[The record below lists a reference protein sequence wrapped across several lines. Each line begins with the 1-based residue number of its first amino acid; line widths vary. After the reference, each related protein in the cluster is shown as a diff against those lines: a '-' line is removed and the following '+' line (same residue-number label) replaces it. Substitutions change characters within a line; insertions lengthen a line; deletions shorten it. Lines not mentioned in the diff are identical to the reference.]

1 MLKNVKIGPKVY
13 HKFIIILFLFFKIH
27 SNLVTTKFATVRG
40 VVNLRK
46 GEELFYRESAL
57 Y

>member
-46 GEELFYRESAL
+46 GEELFYRESEL